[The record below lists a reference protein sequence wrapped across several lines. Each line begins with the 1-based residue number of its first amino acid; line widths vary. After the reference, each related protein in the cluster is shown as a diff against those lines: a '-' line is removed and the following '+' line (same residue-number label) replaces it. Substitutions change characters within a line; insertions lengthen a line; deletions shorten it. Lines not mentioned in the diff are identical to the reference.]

1 VRGANEHHAGAR
13 DRRFGRLPAA
23 RWLGAIPF
31 CAQLLLVGP
40 SEAQEWSIL
49 HHDIEAF
56 VEPAGN
62 RLEVT
67 DQLQLSK
74 PPDRMRPLHLL
85 LHRDL
90 QVDSVLLSGRSLEME
105 RAQGF
110 QPRHFWRRPDYERM
124 DDYAIATEL
133 TVQPPPGGWPADP
146 RLSLR
151 YAGAVYDSL
160 RPPEVAYSRGFET
173 TTGLVDSRG
182 AYLAGSTFWLPWRDE
197 RPFRYRLRVHVP
209 VGWESISQGT
219 WAERKVTQE
228 ERVEST
234 WVADDPMDDA
244 YLIAGPYVVREKS
257 HGDVQVYTFT
267 YENTPEELCRTYLD
281 ATGDYLDLYEELIGP
296 YPFDKF
302 AMVENWWQTGYGMPS
317 FTLLGDR
324 VIRLPFIVHT
334 SYGHEI
340 LHNWW
345 GNGVFVDEAHG
356 NWSEG
361 LTTYLADY
369 TYKARESDA
378 AAREYRLAQLQ
389 GYLDYASSGGRDF
402 PLRRFT
408 QRENPSTQAVG
419 YGKTMMI
426 FHMLRRH
433 LGDELFFAGL
443 RHFYAEHL
451 FQKASWDD
459 VVGSF
464 ETVSDQ
470 PLADW
475 FEQWIDRA
483 GAPLLSVTG
492 DFVDAGGWIELQQT
506 NPLYELRVP
515 VHTNVDGELHVQVV
529 PLHNA
534 TARLELPAGTRWVAA
549 DPDFEIFRKLHR
561 DEVPP
566 ALSQVLGADSTIVV
580 IGSRC
585 APDVAAALRDLAA
598 DWSRNHDQV
607 VVEEANFDDSRGRG
621 VWLFGAGEHVDALFD
636 ATRAFGDAP
645 SNLRKKSSAEG
656 LSLVA
661 SFREPDDPQ
670 VPWTVVLPAEASVVA
685 ALGRKLPHYG
695 RYSYLLF
702 ERETNVEKGSWV
714 VESSPLRLD
723 FAKE

>member
-1 VRGANEHHAGAR
+1 V
-13 DRRFGRLPAA
+13 F
-23 RWLGAIPF
+23 
-31 CAQLLLVGP
+31 LLLVGP
-40 SEAQEWSIL
+40 LEAQEWSIL
-49 HHDIEAF
+49 HHDIEAV
-56 VEPAGN
+56 VEPSAS
-62 RLEVT
+62 RIEVT

-74 PPDRMRPLHLL
+74 PPDPTRPLHLL

-90 QVDSVLLSGRSLEME
+90 EVDSVLLGSRSLEVE
-105 RAQGF
+105 RTQGF

-124 DDYAIATEL
+124 RDYAIATEL
-133 TVQPPPGGWPADP
+133 IVQPPPEGWPADP
-146 RLSLR
+146 HLTLQ

-182 AYLAGSTFWLPWRDE
+182 AYLAGSTFWLPWRGE
-197 RPFRYRLRVHVP
+197 NPFRYRLRVRVP
-209 VGWESISQGT
+209 AGWESMSQGT
-219 WAERKVTQE
+219 WAERTVT
-228 ERVEST
+228 RDGRIEST
-234 WVADDPMDDA
+234 WIADDPAADA
-244 YLIAGPYVVREKS
+244 YLIAGPYVVREKA

-267 YENTPEELCRTYLD
+267 YENTPEDLCRTYLD
-281 ATGDYLDLYEELIGP
+281 ATGDYLDLYEEMLGP

-402 PLRRFT
+402 PLRLFT
-408 QRENPSTQAVG
+408 ERESPSTQAVG
-419 YGKTMMI
+419 YGKTMMV
-426 FHMLRRH
+426 FHMLRSH

-443 RHFYAEHL
+443 RHFYGQHL

-459 VVGSF
+459 VVRSF
-464 ETVSDQ
+464 EAVCNQ

-475 FEQWIDRA
+475 FEQWIGRA

-492 DFVDAGGWIELQQT
+492 NLENGGGWIEVQQKE
-506 NPLYELRVP
+506 PLYELRVP
-515 VHTNVDGELHVQVV
+515 VHTEIAGEQQVQ
-529 PLHNA
+529 LALLRNA
-534 TARLELPAGTRWVAA
+534 TARVELPAGAQWVAV

-566 ALSQVLGADSTIVV
+566 ALSQLLGADSTIVV

-585 APDVAAALRDLAA
+585 APDVVAALRDLAVR
-598 DWSRNHDQV
+598 WSRNHDQI
-607 VVEEANFDDSRGRG
+607 VVEGANFSDSRGRG
-621 VWLFGAGEHVDALFD
+621 VWLFGEGQHVDALFET
-636 ATRAFGDAP
+636 TRAFGDAP
-645 SNLRKKSSAEG
+645 SSLRQKASAAG

-661 SFREPDDPQ
+661 SFRELEHPE
-670 VPWTVVLPAEASVVA
+670 VPWTVVLPVEASVVA

-702 ERETNVEKGSWV
+702 DGENNVDKGSWV